1 MGDTRRH
8 RGEFG
13 AATIDSFMNEQAGL
27 GTGRESRFGGGS
39 GVPCESTP
47 QVGRRFQDR
56 SEGWTPETDD
66 VPSSVQTIVCEL
78 LHQMGDLRRRLEVLE
93 AREREESWPAASPE
107 YTPRD
112 NRHGP
117 HRDSDMHMPGP
128 RPAQDEEDDGDDV
141 PVAADED
148 SPAVSGTC
156 EGIALKDLP
165 GGPLPLDAAAKVLGK
180 TPRTLRGWCQIAKYN
195 IPCHREGGRWHFYR
209 DELVAWHEE
218 YESISRR
225 DAKRAQAKRRRTRNG
240 NQAL

>member
-8 RGEFG
+8 RGELG
-13 AATIDSFMNEQAGL
+13 AATIDSLMDKQAGL
-27 GTGRESRFGGGS
+27 GIGWESRFGGGLDAS
-39 GVPCESTP
+39 CESTH

-78 LHQMGDLRRRLEVLE
+78 LHQMGDLRRRMEVLE
-93 AREREESWPAASPE
+93 ARKGEESWPAAGPE
-107 YTPRD
+107 FTPRD
-112 NRHGP
+112 NGHGP

-128 RPAQDEEDDGDDV
+128 RPAQDEEDDGDDG

-156 EGIALKDLP
+156 EGIALKNLP
-165 GGPLPLDAAAKVLGK
+165 GGPLPLDAAAKALGK
-180 TPRTLRGWCQIAKYN
+180 TPRTLRGWCQVGKYD

-209 DELVAWHEE
+209 DELAAWYTE
-218 YESISRR
+218 YEAISRR

-240 NQAL
+240 NQNV